1 MEISLSTGRRRLL
14 RPVEAFEIL
23 HDTRPF
29 VRLVIS
35 DAGGLRTGE
44 VSPLEVAVHGDPDV
58 HGVLEELR
66 TKAIPMLLGIVD
78 REGQLPEWSRVSHFL
93 TTRPE
98 NRWAWACIEMG
109 LLDNKMSELSLPADA
124 PRQSLR
130 TFSVNAETLSIDPQQ
145 ERVRLKLDAET
156 PPDRLTRTLDGYTG
170 EVILDYNASLVTESM
185 AQLHFE
191 VTSET
196 AVVVALEQPCA
207 VGDFDRP
214 AALSRDLSLPISLDE
229 SIRSLA
235 DVRLAA
241 KYDACTLVCIKPSRV
256 GGIAAARS
264 MALECERL
272 GLRYYFGSFF
282 DGLAS
287 RQWVQY
293 LAAST
298 RAEHSDYRAVD
309 FAPGEQEEV
318 VDRWTLASNK
328 VEL

>member
-1 MEISLSTGRRRLL
+1 MEISLSTGRRRLQQ
-14 RPVEAFEIL
+14 PVEAFEIL

-29 VRLVIS
+29 VRLLIS
-35 DAGGLRTGE
+35 DAGESRTGE

-58 HGVLEELR
+58 RSVLDELR
-66 TKAIPMLLGIVD
+66 TRAIPMLLGIVD

-98 NRWAWACIEMG
+98 NRWAWACIEMS
-109 LLDNKMSELSLPADA
+109 LLDGQMSNFSHPVHT

-130 TFSVNAETLSIDPQQ
+130 TLSAYAEILSVDPRL

-156 PPDRLTRTLDGYTG
+156 PPDRLARVLDGYTG

-185 AQLHFE
+185 AQVHFE
-191 VTSET
+191 VASET
-196 AVVVALEQPCA
+196 AAVVALEQPCA

-214 AALSRDLSLPISLDE
+214 AALSRNLSLPISLDE

-235 DVRLAA
+235 DVRSAA
-241 KYDACTLVCIKPSRV
+241 KYGACTLVCIKPSRV

-264 MALECERL
+264 MALECERV

-282 DGLAS
+282 DGPAS

-293 LAAST
+293 LASSSN
-298 RAEHSDYRAVD
+298 AEHSDYRAVD
-309 FAPGEQEEV
+309 FMPGEQEEV
-318 VDRWTLASNK
+318 VDQWILASNK
-328 VEL
+328 LEL